1 MLSSH
6 RDILVVDDDVAILW
20 FLTQALTEAGYQ
32 VRTAQNAAGAIQEV
46 KAGAPMLML
55 LDYAMP
61 KVSGRDVL
69 LQLRAMGHQHLPV
82 IVMSAATRAEQ
93 CLQEGATMFVSKPFD
108 LDKLLEYI
116 EQLVSAD
123 PHTAASG
130 PAGSSYKG
138 GAFDN

>member
-6 RDILVVDDDVAILW
+6 RDILVVDDDIAILW

-46 KAGAPMLML
+46 TTGAPRLIL

-69 LQLRAMGHQHLPV
+69 LQLRTLGLQHVPV

-93 CLQEGATMFVSKPFD
+93 CLQEGATMFVSKPFE
-108 LDKLLEYI
+108 LDKLLACI

-123 PHTAASG
+123 PHATASG
-130 PAGSSYKG
+130 VAGT
-138 GAFDN
+138 A